1 MMLRR
6 TLLLTGAAL
15 PLVGQVSAQGA
26 RPVVGLIFS
35 SPSSTTLVVEP
46 FVAGMRALGWAEGNN
61 FVLEHRATHGDLSRT
76 AELVRE
82 LQQRHVV
89 VLVTLNTSIALE
101 ARRAAPSLPI
111 VMMSSGYPVEI
122 GLAESYA
129 RPGGMVT
136 GFTLFAGTEIYGK
149 HVQLLMEARP
159 GLRNLVALWDQI
171 SEDGELAIRE
181 MEAAAR
187 KLKVDLQVLRIRQ
200 ESDLKAAL
208 EVLDGRQID
217 ALIVT
222 SGFIN
227 PLPTNLAMLK
237 EFIDRRRM
245 LVLTDLHSN
254 VWRHGIAT
262 LVHGANLPD
271 IARRT
276 AWYVDR
282 ILKGARPGD
291 LPIERPSKFDLGVNL
306 KLARQLGIEMPEN
319 VIALATEVIE

>member
-1 MMLRR
+1 MRRR
-6 TLLLTGAAL
+6 TLLLTGAAV
-15 PLVGQVSAQGA
+15 PLASRASAQGA

-35 SPSSTTLVVEP
+35 SPNSTTLVVDP
-46 FVAGMRALGWAEGNN
+46 FVSGMRSLGWAEGDN
-61 FVLEHRATHGDLSRT
+61 FILDHRATHGDLSRI
-76 AELVRE
+76 AELVRD
-82 LQQRHVV
+82 LQQRQVV

-101 ARRAAPSLPI
+101 ARNAAPSLPI

-149 HVQLLMEARP
+149 HVQLLTEARP
-159 GLRNLVALWDQI
+159 GLTNLVALWDQI

-200 ESDLKAAL
+200 EPDLKATL
-208 EVLDGRQID
+208 EALDGRQID

-222 SGFIN
+222 SGSVN
-227 PLPTNLAMLK
+227 PLPASLVVLK
-237 EFIDRRRM
+237 DFINRRRM

-262 LVHGANLPD
+262 LVQGANLPD

-291 LPIERPSKFDLGVNL
+291 LPIQRPSKFDLGVNL
-306 KLARQLGIEMPEN
+306 KLARQLGIEMPES
-319 VIALATEVIE
+319 VVARATELIE